1 MNIDRMES
9 QLRNTSLY
17 QYLGKIDKIV
27 GTTIES
33 IGPICNIGD
42 VCMIE
47 IPESTQKA
55 YAEVVGFRENK
66 VLLMPYDE
74 IEGIGYGSAVKNC
87 GHKLMIPVSNDLIGR
102 TVDPLGYPMDN
113 LGPIKAEEFYTIT
126 GKRSNPMNRP
136 RINTVI
142 QMGVKAIDGML
153 TIGKGQRMGI
163 FAGSGVGKSTLM
175 GMIAKNVKADVNVIA
190 LVGERSREVVEFIT
204 RDLGEEGLKRSVLV
218 VATSNQSAMMRSKCT
233 MTATTIAEYFKDQGM
248 DVLLMMDS
256 LTRFAMAQREIGL
269 SVGEPPVARGYTPS
283 IYSDLPKLLERSGN
297 FEGGSITGI
306 YTVLVEGDDTNEPIS
321 DTVRGIIDGHIILS
335 RKVAAKNHYPAI
347 DILNSVSRLMN
358 DIVLPEQKE
367 AANRIRK
374 LLSVYES
381 NADLVSIGAYK
392 KGSNKEMDEA
402 LAKMDSINE
411 FLQQKTDESFTI
423 DETVIKMIKLAE

>member
-1 MNIDRMES
+1 
-9 QLRNTSLY
+9 
-17 QYLGKIDKIV
+17 
-27 GTTIES
+27 
-33 IGPICNIGD
+33 
-42 VCMIE
+42 
-47 IPESTQKA
+47 
-55 YAEVVGFRENK
+55 
-66 VLLMPYDE
+66 
-74 IEGIGYGSAVKNC
+74 
-87 GHKLMIPVSNDLIGR
+87 
-102 TVDPLGYPMDN
+102 
-113 LGPIKAEEFYTIT
+113 
-126 GKRSNPMNRP
+126 
-136 RINTVI
+136 
-142 QMGVKAIDGML
+142 ML

-190 LVGERSREVVEFIT
+190 LVGERSREVVEFIK
-204 RDLGEEGLKRSVLV
+204 RDLGEEGLKRSVLI
-218 VATSNQSAMMRSKCT
+218 VATSNQTAMMRSKCT

-283 IYSDLPKLLERSGN
+283 IYSELPKLLERAGN
-297 FEGGSITGI
+297 FENGSITGI

-358 DIVLPEQKE
+358 DIAVPEHKE
-367 AANRIRK
+367 AANKIRR
-374 LLSVYES
+374 LLSVYEN

-392 KGSNKEMDEA
+392 KGTNRDLDEA
-402 LAKMDSINE
+402 LLKLDSINE
-411 FLQQKTDESFTI
+411 FLQQKTDESFTL
-423 DETVIKMIKLAE
+423 DETIIKMIKLVE